1 MRKRAVVD
9 AKAFSAALDQV
20 SKALGKSHIPV
31 LREVHVRIHDGSC
44 EMTATDLDIWLINK
58 VSSQGDDISF
68 VFCRTLDV
76 ARACRLLEGDLTLEL
91 DDTGKGKDR
100 KLMLYMYSGN
110 RAMEFEVMA
119 PEDYPDYSFP
129 DPKAAFSVNA
139 GCLSKRIERVRYAA
153 GKPSIGARPTAYC
166 VQFTGNQVFA
176 MDGIRL
182 ACDTDRDLLFPR
194 PFITSADALSHLGLF
209 GNKEIS
215 IELGERRGR
224 FTDGTAIVDF
234 CIVSVDVY
242 PLEGAIPERY
252 AEEFSVQT
260 GDLLREVKYLKELAA
275 KDPKP
280 HVRFHA
286 GELFMATST
295 GKYRTSVEICGK
307 NEITFAF
314 DLNKM
319 MDALRQFKSAPRVTV
334 KLSSALAPFIL
345 EADGRDDFALICP
358 VRQSGRLMA
367 A

>member
-1 MRKRAVVD
+1 
-9 AKAFSAALDQV
+9 
-20 SKALGKSHIPV
+20 
-31 LREVHVRIHDGSC
+31 
-44 EMTATDLDIWLINK
+44 
-58 VSSQGDDISF
+58 
-68 VFCRTLDV
+68 
-76 ARACRLLEGDLTLEL
+76 
-91 DDTGKGKDR
+91 
-100 KLMLYMYSGN
+100 
-110 RAMEFEVMA
+110 
-119 PEDYPDYSFP
+119 
-129 DPKAAFSVNA
+129 
-139 GCLSKRIERVRYAA
+139 
-153 GKPSIGARPTAYC
+153 
-166 VQFTGNQVFA
+166 

-194 PFITSADALSHLGLF
+194 PFMTSADALSHLGLF

-215 IELGERRGR
+215 IELGDRRGR

-234 CIVSVDVY
+234 CIVSVNVY

-280 HVRFHA
+280 HVRFHG

-307 NEITFAF
+307 NEIAFAF